1 MSRLVFDIGGTN
13 IKYAVFEDGYLVNVR
28 ETPTDA
34 FKGGNKIIEK
44 VACLA
49 EKNINDKIDSIG
61 ISTAGQVDNKK
72 GKIVFANANIPDYTG
87 FEIKNY
93 FENKFSLPCYVE
105 NDVNSAGL
113 GELYANAEI
122 DGDFVFIAYGTGI
135 GGAIIHNNEVIS
147 GDNFFAGGIG
157 QMLIFDKETMSYAEY
172 ERICSTKYLVQKA
185 EAIHPIIKNGRMI
198 VEHLNHPQI
207 RELLDEWTSNIAIGL
222 WNVTYLIDPK
232 YLVLGGGIMENN
244 IIFNQISDKYYKAKN
259 PFLKTEIKPA
269 KFGNQSGLLGAA
281 QLK

>member
-13 IKYAVFEDGYLVNVR
+13 IKYGIFEDGDLVNVR

-34 FKGGNKIIEK
+34 FKGGHKIMEK
-44 VACLA
+44 VAGLI

-72 GKIVFANANIPDYTG
+72 GRIVFANANIPDYTG
-87 FEIKNY
+87 LAIKKY
-93 FENKFSLPCYVE
+93 LEDKFSLPCYVE

-157 QMLIFDKETMSYAEY
+157 QMLIFNKETMSYCEY
-172 ERICSTKYLVQKA
+172 ESICSTKYLVQKA
-185 EAIHPIIKNGRMI
+185 EAIDPIIKNGRMI
-198 VEHLNHPQI
+198 FEHLDNSQI
-207 RELLDEWTSNIAIGL
+207 RALIDEWTSNIVIGL
-222 WNVTYLIDPK
+222 INVTYLIDPK

-244 IIFNQISDKYYKAKN
+244 IIFHLISDKYYKAKN
-259 PFLKTEIKPA
+259 PFLRTEIKQA
-269 KFGNQSGLLGAA
+269 KLGNKSGLLGAA

>member
-157 QMLIFDKETMSYAEY
+157 QMLIFDKETMSYVEY
-172 ERICSTKYLVQKA
+172 ESICSTKYLVQKA

-198 VEHLNHPQI
+198 LEHLNHPQI

>member
-1 MSRLVFDIGGTN
+1 M
-13 IKYAVFEDGYLVNVR
+13 
-28 ETPTDA
+28 
-34 FKGGNKIIEK
+34 
-44 VACLA
+44 
-49 EKNINDKIDSIG
+49 
-61 ISTAGQVDNKK
+61 
-72 GKIVFANANIPDYTG
+72 
-87 FEIKNY
+87 
-93 FENKFSLPCYVE
+93 PCYVE

-157 QMLIFDKETMSYAEY
+157 QMLIFDKETMSYVEY

-185 EAIHPIIKNGRMI
+185 EVIHPIIKNGRMI
-198 VEHLNHPQI
+198 VEHLKHPQI
-207 RELLDEWTSNIAIGL
+207 RELLDEWTSNIVIGL
-222 WNVTYLIDPK
+222 RNVTYLIDPK

-259 PFLKTEIKPA
+259 PFLKTEIKQA

>member
-93 FENKFSLPCYVE
+93 F
-105 NDVNSAGL
+105 
-113 GELYANAEI
+113 
-122 DGDFVFIAYGTGI
+122 
-135 GGAIIHNNEVIS
+135 
-147 GDNFFAGGIG
+147 
-157 QMLIFDKETMSYAEY
+157 
-172 ERICSTKYLVQKA
+172 
-185 EAIHPIIKNGRMI
+185 
-198 VEHLNHPQI
+198 
-207 RELLDEWTSNIAIGL
+207 
-222 WNVTYLIDPK
+222 
-232 YLVLGGGIMENN
+232 
-244 IIFNQISDKYYKAKN
+244 
-259 PFLKTEIKPA
+259 
-269 KFGNQSGLLGAA
+269 
-281 QLK
+281 

>member
-13 IKYAVFEDGYLVNVR
+13 IKYGIFEDGNLVNVR

-34 FKGGNKIIEK
+34 FKGGHKIMEK
-44 VACLA
+44 VAGLI

-72 GKIVFANANIPDYTG
+72 GRIVFANANIPDYTG
-87 FEIKNY
+87 LAIKKY
-93 FENKFSLPCYVE
+93 FEDKFSLPCYVE

-147 GDNFFAGGIG
+147 GDNFFAGSIG
-157 QMLIFDKETMSYAEY
+157 QMLIFNKETMSYCEY
-172 ERICSTKYLVQKA
+172 ESICSTKYLVQKV
-185 EAIHPIIKNGRMI
+185 EAIDPMIKNGRMI
-198 VEHLNHPQI
+198 FEHLDNLQI
-207 RELLDEWTSNIAIGL
+207 GALIDEWTSNIVIGL
-222 WNVTYLIDPK
+222 INVTYLIDPK

-244 IIFNQISDKYYKAKN
+244 IIFHLISDKYYKAKN
-259 PFLKTEIKPA
+259 PFLRTEIKQA
-269 KFGNQSGLLGAA
+269 KLGNKSGLLGAA